1 MRRPSRLPRRHR
13 TTTDPTWQG
22 IIATTA
28 VVLAV
33 PALLWAAANPLVAGL
48 ALSAGVGVVRGGR
61 RALRLRRCL
70 ADCGGFAVALAG
82 NVRVCVTRQDAE
94 TAC

>member
-13 TTTDPTWQG
+13 TTTDQTWQG

-28 VVLAV
+28 AVLAV

-48 ALSAGVGVVRGGR
+48 ALSAGVGLVRGGR
-61 RALRLRRCL
+61 RAHRLRRCL
-70 ADCGGFAVALAG
+70 ANCGGFAVELAG
-82 NVRVCVTRQDAE
+82 DVWVSVTRQDAG